1 MRPPPERFNIARYCL
16 AGRAAAHP
24 DKTALI
30 IVGGEG
36 KERAWSYRE
45 LDLAVR
51 RLAGGLRHM
60 GLAAGERLMI
70 RMDNDL
76 GYVLSFFAALAA
88 GLVALPSSAALTGKE
103 AEFLLEDSAAAA
115 LALADGLALAHQP
128 APGVRVLDTA
138 LIEALARDAEPID
151 YADTAAE
158 DPAFLIYTPAL
169 SASQRACCTAT
180 AVPGAAGRCIA
191 AGTVSAP
198 ATSSSTPAPSTGP
211 TLWASA

>member
-1 MRPPPERFNIARYCL
+1 MQRFPNLTRNKFSHEPNKKPTADLIVVPVRQSLIAVYTGTMRPPPERFNIARYCL

-88 GLVALPSSAALTGKE
+88 GLVALPSSAALTGEE

-128 APGVRVLDTA
+128 AHPTCGCW
-138 LIEALARDAEPID
+138 
-151 YADTAAE
+151 
-158 DPAFLIYTPAL
+158 TP
-169 SASQRACCTAT
+169 R
-180 AVPGAAGRCIA
+180 
-191 AGTVSAP
+191 
-198 ATSSSTPAPSTGP
+198 
-211 TLWASA
+211 